1 MLNVQTP
8 GAPQPKEKVKVLRPF
23 IHNGER
29 VTVDSVISVDQ
40 MLALELRNSGKAEA
54 TDEKLRQAP
63 DKPNPAPV
71 EAKAAEAPTA

>member
-40 MLALELRNSGKAEA
+40 SLALELKNSGKAEA
-54 TDEKLRQAP
+54 TDERPRIAP
-63 DKPNPAPV
+63 DRPNPTPAEVVPAEPV
-71 EAKAAEAPTA
+71 KS